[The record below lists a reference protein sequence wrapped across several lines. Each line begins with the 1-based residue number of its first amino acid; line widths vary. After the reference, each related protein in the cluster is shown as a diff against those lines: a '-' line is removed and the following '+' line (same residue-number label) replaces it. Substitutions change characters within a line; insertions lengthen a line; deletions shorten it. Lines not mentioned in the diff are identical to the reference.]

1 MDSAPKSASRTSDYG
16 EAVLNATKVIEHPFL
31 NESARLE
38 HEVEAFLTHK
48 TRQNEYSAGSAESK
62 DIRSMSS
69 PSSLASAELRTS
81 PPQTLTSSI
90 ELCSSA

>member
-1 MDSAPKSASRTSDYG
+1 MDSVPKSASRTSDYG

-31 NESARLE
+31 NESAQLE
-38 HEVEAFLTHK
+38 QEVEAFLTHK
-48 TRQNEYSAGSAESK
+48 TRQNEYSAGSVESK
-62 DIRSMSS
+62 DMRSMSS

-81 PPQTLTSSI
+81 PPQTLTGSI